1 MLTLKYNDLTDFST
15 LTSKLFNKRQQEIEW
30 LEAKVEKMKS
40 FDIALTNYLQT
51 HGEMSLDLYDKIC
64 VMFEHSDKTVSEIF
78 MEIEK
83 RGWQNPFLVL
93 WFNVCY
99 TKQKIEKNGKHLTKI
114 KIYVILLLENE
125 KEKNFILIFV

>member
-1 MLTLKYNDLTDFST
+1 MLTLKYNDLTDFNT
-15 LTSKLFNKRQQEIEW
+15 LTSKLFGKRQREIEW
-30 LEAKVEKMKS
+30 LEAKLKRMKD

-83 RGWQNPFLVL
+83 RD
-93 WFNVCY
+93 
-99 TKQKIEKNGKHLTKI
+99 
-114 KIYVILLLENE
+114 
-125 KEKNFILIFV
+125 

>member
-1 MLTLKYNDLTDFST
+1 MLTLKYNDLTDFNT
-15 LTSKLFNKRQQEIEW
+15 LTSKLFDKRQREIEW

-51 HGEMSLDLYDKIC
+51 HGEISLDLYDKIC

-83 RGWQNPFLVL
+83 GD
-93 WFNVCY
+93 
-99 TKQKIEKNGKHLTKI
+99 
-114 KIYVILLLENE
+114 
-125 KEKNFILIFV
+125 

>member
-1 MLTLKYNDLTDFST
+1 MPTLKYNDLTDFNT
-15 LTSKLFNKRQQEIEW
+15 LTSKLFDKRQREIEW

-64 VMFEHSDKTVSEIF
+64 TMFEHSDKTVSEIF

-83 RGWQNPFLVL
+83 RD
-93 WFNVCY
+93 
-99 TKQKIEKNGKHLTKI
+99 
-114 KIYVILLLENE
+114 
-125 KEKNFILIFV
+125 